1 MPIRIRLAL
10 AFAVATT
17 ALVVIG
23 GLLFVRSFE
32 RGLEQSLAAGLRAQ
46 YHTIIRTAS
55 TVGGGVPVLA
65 SRDRVEQILDGRG
78 RVVETSSEAGPQPV
92 ISAGVRRAAGRK
104 TVFTNVRVGRE
115 QEPFRVLAR
124 SVAIDNRTRVV
135 VVATSLEPTREA
147 VRRARDALVLGGFL
161 AVFVAGFGGW
171 LLAGAALRPVERMRR
186 KAADISMHD
195 LTARLPVPST
205 HDEIATL
212 ATTMNELL
220 ADLQGA
226 LTRERAFVADA
237 SHELRTPLAVLR
249 TELELADRPR
259 RTTEELRDAIAH
271 AVFETDRLVHLANQL
286 LFLARH
292 DTEPMVPLT
301 PGSVYAV
308 LDDAISSARARAAR
322 DGIVIEFGPSED
334 VEARIDRDLL
344 RRAVD
349 NLLENALNASPAGG
363 AVAVG
368 LRTEDETAVIEV
380 RDDGRGFPT
389 DFLPHAFDRFR
400 RADDSRTRSAGG
412 TGLGLA
418 IVRAAANAHG
428 GTADVANVRAGGA
441 IATIR
446 IPIVRIPTNM

>member
-10 AFAVATT
+10 AFALATT

-23 GLLFVRSFE
+23 GMLFVRSFE
-32 RGLEQSLAAGLRAQ
+32 RGLEQSLGAGLRAQ
-46 YHTIIRTAS
+46 YDTIAS
-55 TVGGGVPVLA
+55 TRSTGGSGGGEPVLA

-78 RVVETSSEAGPQPV
+78 RVVESSPEAGARPV
-92 ISAGVRRAAGRK
+92 ISAATRRAALRGS
-104 TVFTNVRVGRE
+104 VFTNVRVGRE

-124 SVAIDNRTRVV
+124 SASIGGRTRVV

-171 LLAGAALRPVERMRR
+171 LLAGAALRPVDRLRR

-212 ATTMNELL
+212 ASTMNQLL

-226 LTRERAFVADA
+226 LTRDRAFVADA

-249 TELELADRPR
+249 TELELADRPH

-271 AVFETDRLVHLANQL
+271 ALFETDRLVRLANQL

-292 DTEPMVPLT
+292 DAEQNVQLT
-301 PGSVYAV
+301 AGSVRVLLDEAV
-308 LDDAISSARARAAR
+308 SSARDRAAR
-322 DGIVIEFGPSED
+322 SGVTLDFASGED
-334 VEARIDRDLL
+334 VEARVDRDLL

-349 NLLENALNASPAGG
+349 NLLENALNASSAGG
-363 AVAVG
+363 VVTVG
-368 LRTEDETAVIEV
+368 LRTEAKTAVVEV
-380 RDDGRGFPT
+380 RDSGRGFPT

-400 RADDSRTRSAGG
+400 RADDSRARSAGG

-418 IVRAAANAHG
+418 IVQAAAHAHG
-428 GTADVANVRAGGA
+428 GTAEVANAPAGGA

-446 IPIVRIPTNM
+446 IPTNV